1 MLQKK
6 VCMLGSFSVGK
17 TSLVRR
23 FVESIFDEKYHT
35 TIGVKVDKKV
45 VQAEPEEITL
55 VLWDLH
61 GEDTFQ
67 KLRMTYLR
75 GMSGYLVVVDPT
87 RRQTLDDA
95 LALQDR
101 VQQAMGLIP
110 WILVLN
116 KCDLI
121 SDWEIDLERIG
132 ALERSGQAVIR
143 TSAKTG
149 EGVEEAFV
157 RLARTMLHSRS

>member
-45 VQAEPEEITL
+45 VEVGDEELML
-55 VLWDLH
+55 VLWDIH
-61 GEDTFQ
+61 GEDGFQ
-67 KLRMTYLR
+67 KMRMSYLR
-75 GMSGYLVVVDPT
+75 GMSGYLVVVDPV
-87 RRQTLDDA
+87 RRQTLEEA
-95 LALQDR
+95 LSLQAR
-101 VQQAMGLIP
+101 VRETAGPIP
-110 WILVLN
+110 SILVLN

-121 SDWEIDLERIG
+121 SEWDIDLDRIK
-132 ALERSGQAVIR
+132 LLQDRGQEVIR

-149 EGVEEAFV
+149 EGVEDAFS
-157 RLARTMLHSRS
+157 RLARAMLDSTC